1 MGSWNGFEQPI
12 GPLAVGS
19 TINTRLPLEA
29 VTSPSCMFQKRVRK
43 TLLPLSRFEKQ
54 ISAGFPRLKPEIPF
68 ASIGHEKP
76 SCKAKTPKLQGSLAY
91 KKPPPPRTQRK
102 AYP

>member
-43 TLLPLSRFEKQ
+43 TPLPLSRFEKQ
-54 ISAGFPRLKPEIPF
+54 ISAGIPKLKLEIPVASVGRKKLSHNERCLPRQKSRVERLK
-68 ASIGHEKP
+68 
-76 SCKAKTPKLQGSLAY
+76 AKVEPLLK
-91 KKPPPPRTQRK
+91 
-102 AYP
+102 